1 MFYLTGQF
9 SEAIKWYKKLMEMN
23 EAPESRM
30 YFSIGICNQM
40 ALNYS
45 QAIEC
50 YLKSIAA
57 DPRYTKSLVNL
68 GQCYLQVGS
77 YEKALS
83 AFQQLPLS
91 SETLIC
97 IGNTYFRM
105 GNFEEAVAHYL
116 RATEI
121 KEDPGA
127 YNNLGCALKKLNL
140 FQDAIYAFND
150 SLALQP
156 SAETAN
162 NLITLYIELGKIE
175 EAKNLVEI
183 SSKLLN
189 PADLK
194 VYSKY
199 LDETKSLDRR
209 PTFVIPNKSLLGSAI
224 KRTAESRRSMLSS
237 ITPTSKMT
245 PRTNM
250 LKSPNP

>member
-1 MFYLTGQF
+1 
-9 SEAIKWYKKLMEMN
+9 MEIN

-68 GQCYLQVGS
+68 GQCYLQVGNFD
-77 YEKALS
+77 KALA

-91 SETLIC
+91 SETLVC

-105 GNFEEAVAHYL
+105 ANFEEAVAHYL

-140 FQDAIYAFND
+140 YQDAIYAFTD

-156 SAETAN
+156 SSETAN
-162 NLITLYIELGKIE
+162 NLITLYIELGKLE
-175 EAKNLVEI
+175 EAKNFIEL
-183 SSKLLN
+183 SSKLLTAN
-189 PADLK
+189 ELK

-199 LDETKSLDRR
+199 IDESRLSELRT
-209 PTFVIPNKSLLGSAI
+209 TFMLKNKSLLGAL
-224 KRTAESRRSMLSS
+224 KRTGDNTPLSRRS
-237 ITPTSKMT
+237 
-245 PRTNM
+245 
-250 LKSPNP
+250 PNIVLNRHSNI

>member
-1 MFYLTGQF
+1 
-9 SEAIKWYKKLMEMN
+9 
-23 EAPESRM
+23 
-30 YFSIGICNQM
+30 
-40 ALNYS
+40 
-45 QAIEC
+45 
-50 YLKSIAA
+50 
-57 DPRYTKSLVNL
+57 
-68 GQCYLQVGS
+68 
-77 YEKALS
+77 
-83 AFQQLPLS
+83 
-91 SETLIC
+91 
-97 IGNTYFRM
+97 M

-183 SSKLLN
+183 SSKLLT

-199 LDETKSLDRR
+199 LDESKSIDRR
-209 PTFVIPNKSLLGSAI
+209 LTFVIPSKSLLGSAI
-224 KRTAESRRSMLSS
+224 KRTADSRRSVLSS
-237 ITPTSKMT
+237 VTPTSKLT

-250 LKSPNP
+250 LRTPNP